1 VAGDLRLVVV
11 DDDNVRAACSLT
23 LKPGQ
28 ENFVAPVAISLAEA
42 YVNQDVAWP
51 RLVYDRDTLVGF
63 VMAEFDETEDDF
75 WLWRLNIAGDHQGRG
90 YGAFAVREVAR
101 EAARRGATRLLTSY
115 VPADDGPAG
124 FYAGLGFVPT
134 GEIDDGEVVVALDL
148 ASVSPAGS

>member
-1 VAGDLRLVVV
+1 MVREPRLVVV
-11 DDDNVRAACSLT
+11 DDENVRAACSLA

-51 RLVYDRDTLVGF
+51 RLVYDGDTLVGF
-63 VMAEFDETEDDF
+63 VMAEFDEAEDDY
-75 WLWRLNIAGDHQGRG
+75 WLWRLNIDADHQGRG

-101 EAARRGATRLLTSY
+101 EAAHRGATRLLTSY

-148 ASVSPAGS
+148 AGVVPAGR